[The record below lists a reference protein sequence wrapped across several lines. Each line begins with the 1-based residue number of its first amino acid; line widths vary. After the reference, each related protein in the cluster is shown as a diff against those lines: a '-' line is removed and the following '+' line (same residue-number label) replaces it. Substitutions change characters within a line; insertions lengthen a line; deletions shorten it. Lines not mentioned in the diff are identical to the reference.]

1 MDIND
6 GIRQFILKS
15 LDYYDEQQ
23 EKYEDLINS
32 KNIEFDDKNNE
43 IKINLK
49 GKETIYGS
57 YEILGYYYMEPKIWV
72 WSWVL
77 NQINSESVEISK
89 NLLNY
94 GLKLEPSDVSEH
106 FYIKTLLVNSRIL
119 IDDEVQLDTNL
130 AIYSY
135 LLKGKFTFILPA
147 HIKDNNI
154 IIYCLIKL

>member
-1 MDIND
+1 MDIAD
-6 GIRQFILKS
+6 GIGQFILKS
-15 LDYYDEQQ
+15 LEYYDEQQ
-23 EKYEDLINS
+23 EKYEELINS

-43 IKINLK
+43 IEINLK
-49 GKETIYGS
+49 DKENIHGS
-57 YEILGYYYMEPKIWV
+57 YEILGYYYIEPKIWV

-77 NQINSESVEISK
+77 NQINSESVETSK

-94 GLKLEPSDVSEH
+94 GLKLEPRDVSEH

-119 IDDEVQLDTNL
+119 IDDNIQLDTNL

-135 LLKGKFTFILPA
+135 LLKGKFTFMLPIY
-147 HIKDNNI
+147 IKNSNI

>member
-6 GIRQFILKS
+6 GIGQFILKS
-15 LDYYDEQQ
+15 LEYYDKQQ
-23 EKYEDLINS
+23 EKYEELINS
-32 KNIEFDDKNNE
+32 KNYEIDNNNE
-43 IKINLK
+43 IKINIK
-49 GKETIYGS
+49 GQEPIYGS
-57 YEILGYYYMEPKIWV
+57 YEILGYYYMEPKVWV

-94 GLKLEPSDVSEH
+94 GLKLEPRDVSEH

-119 IDDEVQLDTNL
+119 IDDEIQLDPNL

-135 LLKGKFTFILPA
+135 
-147 HIKDNNI
+147 
-154 IIYCLIKL
+154 